1 MVKIYCVFIQIF
13 IMLTHR
19 DLKTIQELQKE
30 PAVIESKRMREK
42 QEQLEFRRKVAMEKR
57 V

>member
-1 MVKIYCVFIQIF
+1 
-13 IMLTHR
+13 MLTHR